1 MEQLIGLCDWYE
13 GDTISENENEEYLVS
28 NENSDKPVE
37 PLNQILFGPPG
48 TGKTFAT
55 TELAVKIADSGWYK
69 TQKASLSGIEFVKA
83 IKQRYDDLVVR
94 KQVVFTTFHQ
104 SFAYEDFI
112 EGIRAGTD
120 EQTGA
125 LRYDIQ
131 DGIFK
136 QLCEAADVR
145 VTLQSDETVDLAGR
159 RIWKMS
165 LGNTL
170 EDDDS
175 IYQECLENNYALL
188 GYGNDIDFSDCNTRN
203 DVKLKLEAETGIQQ
217 ADNNYTLTSV
227 HTLKNVIRPGD
238 ILVVSDGNHKFRAV
252 GEFNGEYQFLGTE
265 ERSGYQQMRPV
276 KWLKL
281 YEPSLPKEQL
291 FKKSLSQMTLYEL
304 RPKTIDHDKLSQ
316 LLAPQDKREL
326 EPQPHVIIIDEI
338 NRGNIS
344 RILGE
349 LITLL
354 EPSKRKGG
362 SDARSVTLPYSK
374 VPFRIPENVYVIG
387 TMNTADKS
395 LAQLDLALRRRF
407 TFVEIPPDLRLLN
420 GVSVHGV
427 DVGEMLNEINQRID
441 VLLDKDHLIGHS
453 YFLPLSEDVSDQVR
467 ENMLADLFRLNI
479 IPLLKEYFFDDWERI
494 GWVLNDAQ
502 KNTSDRFITH
512 GSDRSIGS
520 LFSSSIAEQLT
531 ERRFEVNY
539 DAFHSPGAY
548 QGIIMQQ
555 A

>member
-1 MEQLIGLCDWYE
+1 
-13 GDTISENENEEYLVS
+13 
-28 NENSDKPVE
+28 
-37 PLNQILFGPPG
+37 
-48 TGKTFAT
+48 
-55 TELAVKIADSGWYK
+55 
-69 TQKASLSGIEFVKA
+69 
-83 IKQRYDDLVVR
+83 LVVR

-120 EQTGA
+120 EQTGT
-125 LRYDIQ
+125 LRYEIQ

-145 VTLQSDETVDLAGR
+145 VMLQSDVTIELAGR

-203 DVKLKLEAETGIQQ
+203 DVKLKLEAETGIKQ

-227 HTLKNVIRPGD
+227 HTLKNVIRSGD

-374 VPFRIPENVYVIG
+374 MSFRVPENVYVIG

-407 TFVEIPPDLRLLN
+407 TFVEIPPDLRLLS

-427 DVGEMLNEINQRID
+427 DMGGMLYEINQRID

-453 YFLPLSEDVSDQVR
+453 YFLPLCEDVSDQVR
-467 ENMLADLFRLNI
+467 ENMLAALFRLNI

-494 GWVLNDAQ
+494 GWVLNDPQ
-502 KNTSDRFITH
+502 KNTGDRFITH
-512 GSDRSIGS
+512 GGDKPIDS
-520 LFSSSIAEQLT
+520 LFSSYIAEQLN
-531 ERRFEVNY
+531 ERRFEVNN
-539 DAFHSPGAY
+539 DAFHNPGAY
-548 QGIIMQQ
+548 QGIIMKQP
-555 A
+555 